1 MQRMVYSLAP
11 MEGVTTY
18 IYRNALQ
25 DIFGGVDEFYSPF
38 ICPRIKRGLL
48 YGEKEDILPAHNEGK
63 AFVPQILTN
72 QSQDFCALVERI
84 YAQYGYERFNI
95 NLGCPSKTV
104 VNRGKG
110 SGFLAHPQE
119 LRQFLD
125 DIFDR
130 THFQISVKTR
140 IGISSPEEFAEILK
154 VYREFPLEK
163 LIVHARLQQEF
174 YNGTPHFDSFMQAV
188 EAVDYPVVYNGDI
201 NRLQDWEALWKGE
214 SVPEQVQ
221 GIMIGRGAIA
231 NPAIFRQMKGGQ
243 AATLEELKAF
253 HDRLLRDYRLI
264 LDGDMPVLCKM
275 KEVWFYMSRLF
286 EDSEKVY
293 KHIKKAKNLDEY
305 RAAVREMWLLP
316 QKE

>member
-1 MQRMVYSLAP
+1 MEYSLAP

-48 YGEKEDILPAHNEGK
+48 HGEKEDILPAHNEGK

-84 YAQYGYERFNI
+84 HAQYGYERFNI

>member
-1 MQRMVYSLAP
+1 MQRMEYSLAP

-48 YGEKEDILPAHNEGK
+48 HGEKEDILPAHNEGK

-84 YAQYGYERFNI
+84 HAQYGYERFNI

-154 VYREFPLEK
+154 VYQEFPLEK

-253 HDRLLRDYRLI
+253 HDRLLTDYRLI

-293 KHIKKAKNLDEY
+293 KHIKKAKHLDEY
-305 RAAVREMWLLP
+305 SAAVREMWLLP
-316 QKE
+316 PKE